1 MSDLIDISAALVA
14 SPRPCAPVAG
24 ASPFADDAQP
34 RLLGRFEMTAAAMA
48 WRHLNG
54 STARGFETA
63 TQQGTKDGRTASTG
77 AAYVTKHQH
86 FSIRSGP
93 PTSRPPA

>member
-1 MSDLIDISAALVA
+1 MSILIDIPAALVA

-24 ASPFADDAQP
+24 ARLFADDAQP
-34 RLLGRFEMTAAAMA
+34 RLQGRLEMTTSMT

-54 STARGFETA
+54 STKRGFENAAQHT
-63 TQQGTKDGRTASTG
+63 TQDGRNADG
-77 AAYVTKHQH
+77 GAYVTSKQH

>member
-1 MSDLIDISAALVA
+1 MSTLVNTSAALVA

-24 ASPFADDAQP
+24 ARPFADDAQP
-34 RLLGRFEMTAAAMA
+34 RLMNRLQTTVAAMA
-48 WRHLNG
+48 WRQLTG
-54 STARGFETA
+54 STTRGHETA
-63 TQQGTKDGRTASTG
+63 HRTAAQDGRTAIG
-77 AAYVTKHQH
+77 GAYVTSKQH

>member
-1 MSDLIDISAALVA
+1 MSIHIDIPAALVA
-14 SPRPCAPVAG
+14 SPRPCAPVA
-24 ASPFADDAQP
+24 AVRPFADDAQP

-48 WRHLNG
+48 WRLENG
-54 STARGFETA
+54 STKRGHGTA
-63 TQQGTKDGRTASTG
+63 AQHTTQDGRTADGGT
-77 AAYVTKHQH
+77 YVTSKQH